1 MSPRSP
7 LTLSRRS
14 LLFNRYVGDTQ
25 HGITERG
32 PNGNF
37 CQFYS
42 MSYFSVYTRV
52 DAHMDDFIDPIVAD
66 HPPVTEKGGPIFPG
80 RGLGALLIGLAAAN
94 ATI

>member
-1 MSPRSP
+1 
-7 LTLSRRS
+7 
-14 LLFNRYVGDTQ
+14 
-25 HGITERG
+25 
-32 PNGNF
+32 
-37 CQFYS
+37 

-66 HPPVTEKGGPIFPG
+66 HPPVTEKGGPTFPG